1 MIKLKTDKTMNNW
14 NHLVVIG
21 FIILSF
27 VLDFVDKA
35 DIFYDL
41 VFFKFNTILKLFFLA
56 FTLIYITIH
65 FRKVFSQL
73 RFSLLI
79 IVVISILFLLKSN
92 FSQRYLLEYA
102 RYFLVLSS
110 FPVLYHIYISKE
122 RSYKMEYYKLFKYFI
137 VVNTLCVFI
146 GMLFDIKV
154 FETYRYDRLGYNG
167 IILSQGMTPFI
178 YTSCTLVFLE
188 LKKKKLIFLTLLL
201 SILSG
206 VKSVYLAQFILIS
219 LVVINNTMLT
229 RKYKMRALAIST
241 AGFLFILLFLF
252 KSTTFKD
259 VIASDG
265 FWSAV
270 FSYRI
275 DNTIELLNLIHADNY
290 NIFIGATNL
299 VKVRLE
305 LQIVDILLF
314 YGLIGCISYILWTY
328 FYYKKLVQTY
338 TSKAF
343 FISIITIAILSGNL
357 LYIPLSFILVT
368 IVLMLFSKTTKITTK
383 QNQLTL

>member
-1 MIKLKTDKTMNNW
+1 M
-14 NHLVVIG
+14 
-21 FIILSF
+21 
-27 VLDFVDKA
+27 
-35 DIFYDL
+35 
-41 VFFKFNTILKLFFLA
+41 
-56 FTLIYITIH
+56 
-65 FRKVFSQL
+65 
-73 RFSLLI
+73 
-79 IVVISILFLLKSN
+79 
-92 FSQRYLLEYA
+92 
-102 RYFLVLSS
+102 
-110 FPVLYHIYISKE
+110 
-122 RSYKMEYYKLFKYFI
+122 
-137 VVNTLCVFI
+137 
-146 GMLFDIKV
+146 
-154 FETYRYDRLGYNG
+154 
-167 IILSQGMTPFI
+167 
-178 YTSCTLVFLE
+178 
-188 LKKKKLIFLTLLL
+188 
-201 SILSG
+201 
-206 VKSVYLAQFILIS
+206 
-219 LVVINNTMLT
+219 
-229 RKYKMRALAIST
+229 
-241 AGFLFILLFLF
+241 LFLF

-314 YGLIGCISYILWTY
+314 YGIIGCISYILWTY
-328 FYYKKLVQTY
+328 LYYKKLVETY